1 LLTYERIIEKD
12 IGASERRSYFKD
24 QLSNLLVH
32 RVESISLKSF
42 VEDDKGKIE
51 GKTSNGSAI
60 IEDLPNGLQI
70 YLRRCD
76 NLGTISPVFLSAMK
90 DFLCLN
96 EQSYA
101 LFQRVVMCD
110 DIELIRED
118 LENHG
123 IGEID
128 QQLPH
133 SAPDMIA
140 GSDGDSDESLTELDS
155 STPSIGPSHRQEA
168 AIPIRTKARPRD
180 DQPRI
185 GVKGPSGPPSPM
197 GARHYNDQKLSHV
210 SPSNSSRFRSPTPDP
225 PERSIFEVFQNS
237 VIVDTTPLVARK
249 GIAQATAAIGG
260 GPLSFTTAPA
270 LPESDLLT
278 QPLTPESHVTEL
290 STPRLSDGTAAS
302 AFDTGALSDALQSI
316 SVARGPVASQS
327 LSPSASPYLQRPR
340 SHHSRHS
347 IEPPAWDEG
356 STVAT
361 AREQDI
367 GFYGELFVFQYLK
380 QLLGPSITYK
390 TWTSA
395 YRNRAFRDPRMFQA
409 EKEAG
414 KPDEKF
420 ENRKAKHNSDFTYV
434 DHDGRLGQYFSQRG
448 RHLPRWKDKSG
459 KEIPLTFHLEVKST
473 PGRLDEAFHLSN
485 NQMDLAKKWSLR
497 IPLLDVYVV
506 LRVYDLDYENAL
518 TAKVMHYVDPW
529 RMICDGTLHLWTSND
544 FEVKPS
550 NTASVI
556 PFKDMT
562 ARNKVT

>member
-1 LLTYERIIEKD
+1 LLTYESIIEKD
-12 IGASERRSYFKD
+12 IGSERLSYFD
-24 QLSNLLVH
+24 HQLSNLLVH

-118 LENHG
+118 LEKHG
-123 IGEID
+123 IGEIE

-140 GSDGDSDESLTELDS
+140 GNDGDSDESLTESDS

-168 AIPIRTKARPRD
+168 PIPSRTKARPRD
-180 DQPRI
+180 NQPRI

-197 GARHYNDQKLSHV
+197 GARHYNDQKLSNA

-225 PERSIFEVFQNS
+225 TERSIFEVFQNS
-237 VIVDTTPLVARK
+237 VIIDTTPLVARK
-249 GIAQATAAIGG
+249 GIAQ
-260 GPLSFTTAPA
+260 
-270 LPESDLLT
+270 
-278 QPLTPESHVTEL
+278 
-290 STPRLSDGTAAS
+290 DGTVAS

-361 AREQDI
+361 APEQDI

-395 YRNRAFRDPRMFQA
+395 YRNRAFRDPRMFQ
-409 EKEAG
+409 EAG

-420 ENRKAKHNSDFTYV
+420 EDRKQKHNSDFTYV
-434 DHDGRLGQYFSQRG
+434 DHDGRLGQYLSQRG

-473 PGRLDEAFHLSN
+473 PGRLDDAFHLSN

-529 RMICDGTLHLWTSND
+529 RMVCDGTLHLWTSNG
-544 FEVKPS
+544 FEVTPS

-562 ARNKVT
+562 TRNKVT